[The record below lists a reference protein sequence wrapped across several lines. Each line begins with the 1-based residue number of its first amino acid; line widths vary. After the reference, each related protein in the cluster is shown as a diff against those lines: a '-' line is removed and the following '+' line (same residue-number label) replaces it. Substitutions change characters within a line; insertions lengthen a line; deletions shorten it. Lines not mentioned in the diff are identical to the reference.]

1 MNEEE
6 TPSLLREIAERQKS
20 LEQRLSA
27 IELAQQETWKK
38 YEASD
43 SAYRA
48 ELSNYQKEGTV
59 HALARALGTVV
70 RILILFLLLY
80 VAYRVS

>member
-1 MNEEE
+1 VHEEE
-6 TPSLLREIAERQKS
+6 TQSLLREVAERQKS

-27 IELAQQETWKK
+27 IELAQQATWEK

-48 ELSNYQKEGTV
+48 ELSKYQKRGTV
-59 HALARALGTVV
+59 HALASVVGSVV
-70 RILILFLLLY
+70 RALILFLLFY

>member
-1 MNEEE
+1 VHEEE
-6 TPSLLREIAERQKS
+6 TRSLLREIAERQKS

-27 IELAQQETWKK
+27 IELAQQATWEK
-38 YEASD
+38 YEVTY

-48 ELSNYQKEGTV
+48 ELSKYQKRGTV
-59 HALARALGTVV
+59 HALANVLGSVV
-70 RILILFLLLY
+70 RVLILFLLLY